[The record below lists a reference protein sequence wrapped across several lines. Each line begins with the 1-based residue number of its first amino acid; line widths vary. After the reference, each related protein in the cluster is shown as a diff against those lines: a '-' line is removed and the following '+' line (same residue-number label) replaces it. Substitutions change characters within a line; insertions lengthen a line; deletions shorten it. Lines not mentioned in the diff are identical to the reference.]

1 MKSKYPKK
9 QQASL
14 RQSSTKNNK
23 TKIKVPL
30 VIFRNHSHIWMCVF
44 LYFYCGLCGYDN
56 KATANAILARLSGH
70 SNPKKNKKKIAKTKS
85 TFGNL
90 LAFLAQW
97 RAFAFNPLY
106 MSAFLT
112 SPMFVFCCCSS

>member
-70 SNPKKNKKKIAKTKS
+70 SNPKKKIKKRLRKQNQLWQFAS
-85 TFGNL
+85 LFGSVEG
-90 LAFLAQW
+90 F
-97 RAFAFNPLY
+97 R
-106 MSAFLT
+106 
-112 SPMFVFCCCSS
+112 V

>member
-70 SNPKKNKKKIAKTKS
+70 SNPKKKNEKIKKDCENKIN
-85 TFGNL
+85 FGNL
-90 LAFLAQW
+90 LAFWLSGGLS
-97 RAFAFNPLY
+97 R
-106 MSAFLT
+106 
-112 SPMFVFCCCSS
+112 